1 MMAAMRAAALGLSL
15 AACMVAADARAVGE
29 PVQCD
34 GAPPEAVLRFREPL
48 TQWALVFCSASGHV
62 IAPVDG
68 FVWLTAKNR
77 PFFFNA
83 LAEEGHPVKGRH
95 QAYFVAQAHEK
106 LAGDEFEKARK
117 LFEIEFGRATDASE
131 VHQLDVVTLGGLRYN
146 LFFYLK
152 DATLRNVIGCVD
164 ACKKSVGLR
173 SMTFEEAQ
181 REANR
186 PR

>member
-1 MMAAMRAAALGLSL
+1 MRAAAVSLSL
-15 AACMVAADARAVGE
+15 AACMAAADARAVGE

-34 GAPPEAVLRFREPL
+34 GAPPEAVLRLRAPL
-48 TQWALVFCSASGHV
+48 NQWALVFCSPNGHV

-77 PFFFNA
+77 PFFFTA
-83 LAEEGHPVKGRH
+83 LAAEGHPVKGRH
-95 QAYFVAQAHEK
+95 QAYFVAQAQEK
-106 LAGDEFEKARK
+106 LAGDEVEKARK
-117 LFEIEFGRATDASE
+117 LFEIEFGRGTDASD
-131 VHQLDVVTLGGLRYN
+131 VYQLDVVTLGGLRYN

-152 DATLRNVIGCVD
+152 DATLRHVIGCID
-164 ACKKSVGLR
+164 ACKQSVGLR

-181 REANR
+181 RDANR

>member
-1 MMAAMRAAALGLSL
+1 MAAMKAIALSL
-15 AACMVAADARAVGE
+15 LLAGGAVAADAFAVGE

-34 GAPPEAVLRFREPL
+34 GAPPEAVLRFREPVS
-48 TQWALVFCSASGHV
+48 QWALIFCSPDGHV

-68 FVWLTAKNR
+68 KVWLTAKNR

-83 LAEEGHPVKGRH
+83 LSEAGHPVKGRH
-95 QAYFVAQAHEK
+95 QAYFVAQAQEK
-106 LAGDEFEKARK
+106 LVGDEFQKAGK
-117 LFEIEFGRATDASE
+117 LFELEFGRGTDASDIY
-131 VHQLDVVTLGGLRYN
+131 QLDAVTHGGLRYN

-152 DATLRNVIGCVD
+152 DATLRNVIGCID
-164 ACKKSVGLR
+164 ACKQSVGLR
-173 SMTFEEAQ
+173 SMTLEEAQ